1 MRLIPAFVI
10 ALASVASAGPIA
22 NEKRSGG
29 NAPAC
34 MAFCWEFCIVP
45 TACGTCIAAC
55 MAVANPVEEL
65 DTSEFQ
71 AIVDAAKPG
80 PVAAQ

>member
-1 MRLIPAFVI
+1 MRFTPAFVI
-10 ALASVASAGPIA
+10 AMASVASAGPIA
-22 NEKRSGG
+22 NEKR
-29 NAPAC
+29 PAC

-55 MAVANPVEEL
+55 MAVANPVKEL

-80 PVAAQ
+80 AVAAQ

>member
-1 MRLIPAFVI
+1 MRFIPASVI
-10 ALASVASAGPIA
+10 ALASVVSAGPIA
-22 NEKRSGG
+22 NEKRTGG
-29 NAPAC
+29 NA
-34 MAFCWEFCIVP
+34 FCIVP

-55 MAVANPVEEL
+55 MAVANPVKEL

-80 PVAAQ
+80 AVAAQ